1 MLHLS
6 PEIEALARRIA
17 AARHLPVEQAV
28 RLAVEASARIPAGAP
43 ARPQMP
49 RDELIRKMEQ
59 ISSRA
64 GARPLVDPRSPEE
77 LLGYDEYGLPR

>member
-6 PEIEALARRIA
+6 PETEALARRIA

-28 RLAVEASARIPAGAP
+28 RLAVEASARILADAP
-43 ARPQMP
+43 GPQMP
-49 RDELIRKMEQ
+49 RDELIQKMEQ
-59 ISSRA
+59 VSSRA
-64 GARPLVDPRSPEE
+64 GARPLVDPRSADE